1 MKQNDDLIFNN
12 LEESNFSMIP
22 DSVSIDANDL
32 PNAVLK
38 RLIEE
43 VKYENHNNISAYNR
57 THSRHN
63 RGR

>member
-1 MKQNDDLIFNN
+1 MKQNDDLILNN
-12 LEESNFSMIP
+12 DQNNFSESS
-22 DSVSIDANDL
+22 DSLGIEVNNI
-32 PNAVLK
+32 PNAVLQ

-43 VKYENHNNISAYNR
+43 VKYESQNNISAYNR